1 MGFLFMRPLNKEVA
15 RMKTIIILGLLI
27 IFIIGGEFSVGIT
40 GIKIKAGDGIFKKIF
55 KSFRKGRQRG
65 LRSKM
70 K

>member
-1 MGFLFMRPLNKEVA
+1 
-15 RMKTIIILGLLI
+15 MKTIIILGLLI